1 MKRDLPPLGALVAF
15 EAAARHRSFTRA
27 GAELA
32 VTQAAISH
40 HIKALEA
47 HLGRPLF
54 RRLPRA
60 LVVTDEGQRFAQA
73 VGEAL
78 DRIATASAQARSAP
92 GATRLVVTVLPSFAA
107 RWLVPR
113 LPRFYAAHPE
123 IDLHVVATPTL
134 LDLER
139 EGIDL
144 GVRYLASDRRHPGA
158 ELLFDDELVAV
169 CSPRL
174 RKGRRALE
182 RPQDLRHH
190 TLLHAES
197 DADWRAWLAAAG
209 ASDVPLRGPVFTDA
223 SLLVQAAV
231 AGQGVALGRSV
242 LIQDELAVGRLVR
255 AFPRLRRRWPTT
267 RAYYV
272 ASPPGR
278 AQRPEALAFLQWLR
292 REARSYRRQV
302 GVAQLP

>member
-1 MKRDLPPLGALVAF
+1 MKRSLPPLGALVAF

-27 GAELA
+27 GVELS

-40 HIKALEA
+40 HIKALEL

-60 LVVTDEGQRFAQA
+60 LTVTDEGQRFAQA
-73 VGEAL
+73 VAEAL
-78 DRIATASAQARSAP
+78 DRIEAATVQARSTP
-92 GATRLVVTVLPSFAA
+92 GTTRLVVTVLPSFAA

-139 EGIDL
+139 EGIDV
-144 GVRYLASDRRHPGA
+144 GVRYLPRDHRDPSA
-158 ELLFDDELVAV
+158 EHLFDDELIAV

-174 RKGRRALE
+174 QKGRRALKQP
-182 RPQDLRHH
+182 RDLRHH

-197 DADWRAWLAAAG
+197 DADWRAWLAVVG
-209 ASDVPLRGPVFTDA
+209 ATEVPLRGPLFTDA

-242 LIQDELAVGRLVR
+242 LVYDELAVGRLVR

-272 ASPPGR
+272 ASPPAR
-278 AQRPEALAFLQWLR
+278 AQRPEALAFRQWLR
-292 REARSYRRQV
+292 KEAQIYRRQV
-302 GVAQLP
+302 AP